1 MKLKKYIWKV
11 REIGFLEVIIGPDS
25 VKIEKE
31 KIQEVVD
38 WLILRSVKNM
48 QKFLKLA
55 NYYR

>member
-11 REIGFLEVIIGPDS
+11 REIVFLEVIIGLDS

-38 WLILRSVKNM
+38 
-48 QKFLKLA
+48 
-55 NYYR
+55 